1 MTFCFLFVV
10 MKLLYF
16 KSSLQ
21 PHNRTEQMR
30 VARIITARAPTLVR
44 MSNASRRSS
53 PVAASSNAPRI
64 GESRSSF
71 QRAVAALRSLRAASS
86 ATADSAASAS
96 DEGYKRPPDDLAQFT
111 ERPPSPNITLSPD
124 RKRLLY
130 LHRPPSLPPVAE
142 LAREEIKLAGLRIDA
157 VQNSGSRMGHQTKL
171 SIGALPTTEAEIGA
185 FEDFTGYPTGALLN
199 YVSWSPDG
207 TKIAFTVRSS
217 GEAGQP
223 PRGPPTLWIAD
234 AATRQCKVLLS
245 TRKLNTIFGSY
256 SWLNDDTIVACCIP
270 ENRGPAP
277 TRPQTPFGPRIQGN
291 KGGDVRQART
301 YADLLKDSHDAELF
315 DYYCKSEYVAVDVKT
330 GNAKPWG
337 SAGARLYT
345 RCDPSPDGK
354 FAIIETLERP
364 YSYSVPC
371 GRFPKKIWIA
381 DANGLPVREIANLPL
396 AEDIAIV
403 HNATRQGPRAVNWRP
418 DKVSELYWT
427 EAQDGGD
434 PRNEV
439 SPRDVTYAVDMSKDV
454 VAAPKVMFHTDY
466 RYGGVA
472 WGADDFAI
480 LYESWYKT
488 RTSRVWATK
497 PGDADPNST
506 KRMLWER
513 DYEDSYNSPGSFVTR
528 RTEDGS
534 YVLARVIGPTPLG
547 EGTASGPGMKLLL
560 EGEGANP
567 EGDKPFIDLFDV
579 DTGAKHRLWESK
591 PPYLERPGSLISD
604 YGGPEEAP
612 ITLDTM
618 RILFSRE
625 SPSENSQYFSLAMRA
640 DGQPGAETRISDFP
654 HPHPDLKD
662 LPKEIIKYTR
672 DDGVELNA
680 TLYTP
685 PGYDA
690 ARDGPLPMLMW
701 AYPREFKTKEAAS
714 QLRDSPYRFTGIGP
728 SSALVW
734 LARGYAVLDGPAL
747 PIIGEGE
754 GVEPND
760 TYVEQLVA
768 GARAAVNEVVQRGV
782 ADADR
787 IAVGGHSYGAFM
799 AANLLAHAPD
809 LFACAIARSGAY
821 NRTLTPFGFQAEERT
836 LWEAPET
843 YNAMSPF
850 MNAHKIK
857 KPILLMHG
865 EEDTNSG
872 TNVIQS
878 ERFFAALKGNGAEV
892 KLVILPHE
900 SHGYRAYESINHML
914 AETSEWLDTHTA
926 PGAKKAHEARVAAV
940 AEEASAKKAR
950 E

>member
-1 MTFCFLFVV
+1 
-10 MKLLYF
+10 
-16 KSSLQ
+16 
-21 PHNRTEQMR
+21 MR
-30 VARIITARAPTLVR
+30 VARIITARAPSFAS
-44 MSNASRRSS
+44 MSSTSRRSS
-53 PVAASSNAPRI
+53 PIAQAPNFRAIRDAASAFR
-64 GESRSSF
+64 
-71 QRAVAALRSLRAASS
+71 RAVASLRAPPIAA
-86 ATADSAASAS
+86 ATGDDQTPS
-96 DEGYKRPPDDLAQFT
+96 DEGGYKRPPDDLAQFT

-124 RKRLLY
+124 RERLLY
-130 LHRPPSLPPVAE
+130 LHRPPALPPVSE
-142 LAREEIKLAGLRIDA
+142 LAREELKLAGLRIDA
-157 VQNSGSRMGHQTKL
+157 QQNSASRMGHQTKF
-171 SIGALPTTEAEIGA
+171 SIGPLPSVESEIGMSD
-185 FEDFTGYPTGALLN
+185 DFVGYPAGALLN

-217 GEAGQP
+217 GEPGEP
-223 PRGPPTLWIAD
+223 PRAPPVLWIAD
-234 AATRQCKVLLS
+234 AKTRVCKVLLE
-245 TRKLNTIFGSY
+245 TRKLNTIFESY
-256 SWLNDDTIVACCIP
+256 SWLNDDVIVACCIP

-277 TRPQTPFGPRIQGN
+277 LRPPTPFGPRIQGN
-291 KGGDVRQART
+291 KGGDVRQSRT
-301 YADLLKDSHDAELF
+301 YADLLKDSHDSDLF
-315 DYYCKSEYVAVDVKT
+315 DYYCKSELVAVDVRT
-330 GNAKPWG
+330 GKANPWG
-337 SAGARLYT
+337 DGVRLYT

-354 FAIIETLERP
+354 FAIVETLERP
-364 YSYSVPC
+364 YSYGVPC
-371 GRFPKKIWIA
+371 GRFPKQVWVANAHGKLVRQVA
-381 DANGLPVREIANLPL
+381 DLPL
-396 AEDIAIV
+396 AEDIPIV
-403 HNATRQGPRAVNWRP
+403 HNSTRQGPRAINWRS
-418 DKVSELYWT
+418 DKPSELYWT
-427 EAQDGGD
+427 EAQDEGD

-439 SPRDVTYAVDMSKDV
+439 SPRDVTYAVDIGKD
-454 VAAPKVMFHTDY
+454 ATATPRIMFHTDY
-466 RYGGVA
+466 RYGGVS
-472 WGADDFAI
+472 WGGDDLAI
-480 LYESWYKT
+480 LYETWYKT
-488 RTSRVWATK
+488 RTSRVWATA
-497 PGDADPNST
+497 PGAVDPNST

-547 EGTASGPGMKLLL
+547 EGKASGPGVKLLL

-567 EGDKPFIDLFDV
+567 EGDKPFIDLFDL

-604 YGGPEEAP
+604 YGGPEKAP
-612 ITLDTM
+612 LTLDTM

-640 DGQPGAETRISDFP
+640 DGKPGKETRISDFP

-662 LPKEIIKYTR
+662 LPKEIIKYKR

-685 PGYDA
+685 PGYEA
-690 ARDGPLPMLMW
+690 KRDGPLPMLMW

-754 GVEPND
+754 GVEAND

-768 GARAAVNEVVQRGV
+768 GARAAVEEVVRRGV

-843 YNAMSPF
+843 YNTMSPF

-914 AETSEWLDTHTA
+914 AETSEWMDEHTA
-926 PGAKKAHEARVAAV
+926 PGAKKAHEARVAA
-940 AEEASAKKAR
+940 AEAEAKTKTKKSAESQKS
-950 E
+950 ES

>member
-1 MTFCFLFVV
+1 M
-10 MKLLYF
+10 
-16 KSSLQ
+16 SSAPRRQL
-21 PHNRTEQMR
+21 NASANNSRRNTD
-30 VARIITARAPTLVR
+30 ATGASTSITARIRRAIGGSVR
-44 MSNASRRSS
+44 HRSAS
-53 PVAASSNAPRI
+53 V
-64 GESRSSF
+64 
-71 QRAVAALRSLRAASS
+71 SS
-86 ATADSAASAS
+86 AAVNNAGEKTEETD
-96 DEGYKRPPDDLAQFT
+96 GYKRPPDALRQFT
-111 ERPPSPNITLSPD
+111 ERPQSPNITLSPD

-130 LHRPPSLPPVAE
+130 LHKPPPLPDVAT
-142 LAREEIKLAGLRIDA
+142 LAREELKLAGLRVDA
-157 VQNSGSRMGHQTKL
+157 AQNSASRMGHQTKI
-171 SIGALPTTEAEIGA
+171 SIGPMPTRDEEIGQS
-185 FEDFTGYPTGALLN
+185 EDFTGVPEGALLN

-207 TKIAFTVRSS
+207 TKIAFTIRSS
-217 GEAGQP
+217 GEPGQP
-223 PRGPPTLWIAD
+223 ERGPLRLWIAD
-234 AATRQCKVLLS
+234 AKTRECRELLS
-245 TRKLNTIFGSY
+245 DRGLNTIFESY
-256 SWLNDDTIVACCIP
+256 SWLNDDVIVACCIP
-270 ENRGPAP
+270 EGRGQAP
-277 TRPQTPFGPRIQGN
+277 SRPQTPFGPRIQTNRGGN
-291 KGGDVRQART
+291 VAQART
-301 YADLLKDSHDAELF
+301 YADLLKDSHDADLF
-315 DYYCKSEYVAVDVKT
+315 DYYCTSQLVAVDVNS
-330 GNAKPWG
+330 GVAKPWG
-337 SAGARLYT
+337 DGKPRIYT

-354 FAIIETLERP
+354 FAIVETVKRP

-371 GRFPKKIWIA
+371 GRFPKSVWIA
-381 DANGLPVREIANLPL
+381 NDKGEEVRRVADLPL
-396 AEDIAIV
+396 AENIPIV
-403 HNATRQGPRAVNWRP
+403 HNATRQGPRAVNWRS
-418 DKVSELYWT
+418 DKSSYLYWT
-427 EAQDGGD
+427 EAQDEGD
-434 PRNEV
+434 PRIEV
-439 SPRDVTYAVDMSKDV
+439 SPRDVTFGVDVSIAPKAD
-454 VAAPKVMFHTDY
+454 PKVMFKTDF

-472 WGADDFAI
+472 WGGDDLSV

-488 RTSRVWATK
+488 RTSRVWATS
-497 PGDADPNST
+497 PGDEDPNAT

-513 DYEDSYNSPGSFVTR
+513 DYEDSYNAPGSFATR

-534 YVLARVIGPTPLG
+534 YILARVIGPTPLG
-547 EGTASGPGMKLLL
+547 EGAPSGPGVKLLL

-591 PPYLERPGSLISD
+591 PPHLEHPGSLISD
-604 YGGPEEAP
+604 YGGPEAAP
-612 ITLDTM
+612 ITMETM
-618 RILFSRE
+618 KLLFSRE
-625 SPSENSQYFSLAMRA
+625 SPSENSQYFSLTMNA
-640 DGQPGAETRISDFP
+640 DGTTGRETKISNFP
-654 HPHPDLKD
+654 HPHPDLKE
-662 LPKEIIKYTR
+662 LPKEIIKYKR
-672 DDGVELNA
+672 DDGVELNG

-690 ARDGPLPMLMW
+690 ERDGPLPLLMW

-734 LARGYAVLDGPAL
+734 LARGYAILDGPAL

-768 GARAAVNEVVQRGV
+768 GARAAVDEVVRRGV

-843 YNAMSPF
+843 YSTMSPF

-857 KPILLMHG
+857 KPILLIHG

-878 ERFFAALKGNGAEV
+878 ERFFSALKGNGAEV

-900 SHGYRAYESINHML
+900 SHGYRAKESINHVL
-914 AETSEWLDTHTA
+914 AETSDWLDTHTA
-926 PGAKKAHEARVAAV
+926 PGAKKAAESR
-940 AEEASAKKAR
+940 AEEAEAARLKELESAGKK
-950 E
+950 